1 MIEESEKL
9 KSSLE
14 GKAEHLADRLVPY
27 TLGGT
32 ALTYLLTRNTTKAL
46 SVLMV
51 DFSCALKLAMPI
63 SVLSAIREASL
74 YHMTVK
80 GGKYLEAVAEVGDNE
95 IFIRTALSKY
105 TYRICQV
112 GDECWCEYVGAYR
125 GLLEQKLLPMITPK
139 ENLLECEVLESS
151 LLGGKPKTLR
161 EYAED
166 NLKLKKFRE
175 QNFGTNGFSKADHP
189 RRVYDEFIKEDFIP
203 EDK

>member
-1 MIEESEKL
+1 MRIQFEIKESLANILDQLTHSDFFVLYIKEDE
-9 KSSLE
+9 S
-14 GKAEHLADRLVPY
+14 GKKIIKIKDLAY
-27 TLGGT
+27 
-32 ALTYLLTRNTTKAL
+32 N
-46 SVLMV
+46 
-51 DFSCALKLAMPI
+51 
-63 SVLSAIREASL
+63 
-74 YHMTVK
+74 
-80 GGKYLEAVAEVGDNE
+80 LEAVAEVGDNE

>member
-1 MIEESEKL
+1 MRLDQLTHSDFWATEIKEDES
-9 KSSLE
+9 
-14 GKAEHLADRLVPY
+14 GKKIIKNKDLAY
-27 TLGGT
+27 
-32 ALTYLLTRNTTKAL
+32 N
-46 SVLMV
+46 
-51 DFSCALKLAMPI
+51 
-63 SVLSAIREASL
+63 
-74 YHMTVK
+74 
-80 GGKYLEAVAEVGDNE
+80 LEAVAEVGDNE

-105 TYRICQV
+105 TYRMCQV

>member
-1 MIEESEKL
+1 MRIQFEIKESLANILDQLTHSDFWATEIKEDE
-9 KSSLE
+9 S
-14 GKAEHLADRLVPY
+14 GKKIIKIKDLAY
-27 TLGGT
+27 
-32 ALTYLLTRNTTKAL
+32 N
-46 SVLMV
+46 
-51 DFSCALKLAMPI
+51 
-63 SVLSAIREASL
+63 
-74 YHMTVK
+74 
-80 GGKYLEAVAEVGDNE
+80 LEAVAEVGDNE

-125 GLLEQKLLPMITPK
+125 GL
-139 ENLLECEVLESS
+139 LLECEVLESS

>member
-1 MIEESEKL
+1 MRIQFEIKESLANILDQLTHSDFWATEIKEDE
-9 KSSLE
+9 S
-14 GKAEHLADRLVPY
+14 GKKIIKIKDLAY
-27 TLGGT
+27 
-32 ALTYLLTRNTTKAL
+32 N
-46 SVLMV
+46 
-51 DFSCALKLAMPI
+51 
-63 SVLSAIREASL
+63 
-74 YHMTVK
+74 
-80 GGKYLEAVAEVGDNE
+80 LEAVAEVGDNE
-95 IFIRTALSKY
+95 KFIRTALSKY
-105 TYRICQV
+105 TNRLCQV

>member
-1 MIEESEKL
+1 MRIQFEIKESLANILDQLTHSDFWATEIKEDE
-9 KSSLE
+9 S
-14 GKAEHLADRLVPY
+14 GKKNIKIKDIA
-27 TLGGT
+27 
-32 ALTYLLTRNTTKAL
+32 NN
-46 SVLMV
+46 
-51 DFSCALKLAMPI
+51 
-63 SVLSAIREASL
+63 
-74 YHMTVK
+74 
-80 GGKYLEAVAEVGDNE
+80 LEAEAEVGDNE

>member
-1 MIEESEKL
+1 MANILDQLTHSDFWATEIKEDES
-9 KSSLE
+9 
-14 GKAEHLADRLVPY
+14 GKKIIKIKDLAY
-27 TLGGT
+27 
-32 ALTYLLTRNTTKAL
+32 N
-46 SVLMV
+46 
-51 DFSCALKLAMPI
+51 
-63 SVLSAIREASL
+63 
-74 YHMTVK
+74 
-80 GGKYLEAVAEVGDNE
+80 LEAVAEVGDNE

-105 TYRICQV
+105 TYRMCQV

>member
-1 MIEESEKL
+1 MGLLNYNKSLLDQLTHSDFWATEIKEDES
-9 KSSLE
+9 
-14 GKAEHLADRLVPY
+14 GKKIIKIKDLAY
-27 TLGGT
+27 
-32 ALTYLLTRNTTKAL
+32 N
-46 SVLMV
+46 
-51 DFSCALKLAMPI
+51 
-63 SVLSAIREASL
+63 
-74 YHMTVK
+74 
-80 GGKYLEAVAEVGDNE
+80 LEAVAEVGDNE

-105 TYRICQV
+105 TYRMCQV

>member
-1 MIEESEKL
+1 MRIQFEIKESLANILDQLTHSDFWATEIKEDE
-9 KSSLE
+9 S
-14 GKAEHLADRLVPY
+14 GKKIIKIKDLAY
-27 TLGGT
+27 
-32 ALTYLLTRNTTKAL
+32 N
-46 SVLMV
+46 
-51 DFSCALKLAMPI
+51 
-63 SVLSAIREASL
+63 
-74 YHMTVK
+74 
-80 GGKYLEAVAEVGDNE
+80 LEAVAEVGDNE
-95 IFIRTALSKY
+95 IFIRTASKY
-105 TYRICQV
+105 TYRMCQV